1 MHSARTSRLIIA
13 FRSAKERSFAERKA
27 TIVFSQCLTRIASEA
42 VNAVP
47 RSRLGL
53 VWLALFAIA
62 WLAACPAITSADDV
76 ARLKVTFRNDVMA
89 VLSKA
94 GCNMG
99 VCHGN
104 KNGKG
109 GFKLSLRGED
119 PLWDFSVLSRDLSGR
134 RINPVEPD
142 SSLILLK
149 ATMQVPHEGARRFAA
164 ASPEYAL
171 LRDWIS
177 GGLAA
182 DSASLP
188 RLQEL
193 VVEPRDL
200 VLVEPAD
207 SVQLQVE
214 AVFSDGSR
222 RDVRGLAVY
231 DLSNQLADVSHDG
244 LVKRRADLRG
254 TGGTTTVI
262 VRFLDRQVPVR
273 IAFVPARPD
282 FVWQGSPPAN
292 FIDELVFARLKELR
306 INPSLAAT
314 DNVFVRRAFLDLLG
328 ILPTAQEARAFC
340 ADSSTG
346 KRARLI
352 DDLLERGEFADYW
365 AIKWSDLLRNEEKTL
380 DRKGVENFHAWI
392 RSGIARDKPLDQF
405 ARELIASRGST
416 YSEPAANYYRAMREP
431 LMRAESTAQVF
442 LGVRLQCTKCH
453 NHPFDRWTQDDYYS
467 WANLFARVD
476 YKIIE
481 NRRRD
486 TNDSHEFDGE
496 QLVLMTRQGD
506 VNDPRSGK
514 PVAARFLG
522 DAGKGLA
529 NDADRLLELSR
540 WLTSPDNTLFVQTQ
554 ANRIWYYLLGQGIV
568 DPIDDFRAT
577 NPPSNPRLLAA
588 LSADLVEHNF
598 SLKHLVRTIMNSQVY
613 QLSLAAND
621 SNRDDE
627 LNFSRARGMRLSAE
641 QLTDGLAQ
649 VAGVPL
655 HFSGYPE
662 GMRAGELPGVN
673 AVRERDA
680 RQSAADGFL
689 KLFGKPP
696 RLQACDCER
705 TNEPTLAQTM
715 RNVSGSF
722 IADLLTRPD
731 NRLGRLLKE
740 GRSTIEMVDELY
752 WTTLSRA
759 PSPEELT
766 AAAAHVDSAGNRR
779 EHLEDLLWGLTNSR
793 EFMFRR

>member
-1 MHSARTSRLIIA
+1 MAMKVTDSRL
-13 FRSAKERSFAERKA
+13 
-27 TIVFSQCLTRIASEA
+27 CLQR
-42 VNAVP
+42 
-47 RSRLGL
+47 
-53 VWLALFAIA
+53 LALFAIA
-62 WLAACPAITSADDV
+62 WLAVCPAILSAADI
-76 ARLKVTFRNDVMA
+76 AQPKVTFRNDVMA

-119 PLWDFSVLSRDLSGR
+119 PPWDFAVLSRDLSGR
-134 RINPVEPD
+134 RINPLEPD
-142 SSLILLK
+142 SSLVLLK
-149 ATMQVPHEGARRFAA
+149 ATMQVPHEGARRFT
-164 ASPEYAL
+164 ASSREYAI

-188 RLQEL
+188 RLQDL
-193 VVEPRDL
+193 AVEPRDL
-200 VLVEPAD
+200 VLVEPAN
-207 SVQLQVE
+207 SVQLKVE

-231 DLSNQLADVSHDG
+231 DLSNQLAEVGHDG
-244 LVKRRADLRG
+244 LVQRPPRLRFEA
-254 TGGTTTVI
+254 GTTTVI

-282 FVWQGSPPAN
+282 FVWQGPTPAN
-292 FIDELVFARLKELR
+292 FIDEHVFARLKELR
-306 INPSLAAT
+306 INPSPAAS
-314 DNVFVRRAFLDLLG
+314 DNVLVRRAFLDLLG
-328 ILPTAQEARAFC
+328 ILPTAQEAQAFC

-352 DDLLERGEFADYW
+352 DELLERAEFADFW

-416 YSEPAANYYRAMREP
+416 YLEPAANYYRAMRDP

-442 LGVRLQCTKCH
+442 LGIRLQCTKCH

-496 QLVLMTRQGD
+496 QLVLMTRKGD

-522 DAGKGLA
+522 DAGKGLS
-529 NDADRLLELSR
+529 NDADRLLALST
-540 WLTSPDNTLFVQTQ
+540 WLTSPDNTLFVQTL
-554 ANRIWYYLLGQGIV
+554 ANRIWYHLLGQGIV

-577 NPPSNPRLLAA
+577 NPPSNPRLLSA
-588 LSADLVEHNF
+588 LSAELVKHNF

-613 QLSLAAND
+613 QLSLVAND
-621 SNRDDE
+621 GNRDDE
-627 LNFSRARGMRLSAE
+627 LHFSRARGTRLSAE

-655 HFSGYPE
+655 QFSGYPE

-673 AVRERDA
+673 AVRDRDA

-715 RNVSGSF
+715 RTVSGQF
-722 IADLLTRPD
+722 VADLLTRPD
-731 NRLGRLLKE
+731 NRLGRLLKD
-740 GRSTIEMVDELY
+740 GRSTAEIVDELF
-752 WTTLSRA
+752 WTALSRP
-759 PSPEELT
+759 PSPEELA
-766 AAAAHVDSAGNRR
+766 AAAAHVDAAGDRR
-779 EHLEDLLWGLTNSR
+779 LHLEDLLWALTNSK
-793 EFMFRR
+793 EFLFRR